1 MSRAPT
7 TREREVISFI
17 LTVGIEFDEPIT
29 ASDRERWQQREP
41 GIRVGE
47 RCRCGTCPSIVLE
60 DEDGPVPPSDTQ
72 RVLEVD
78 CPGALLYLFI
88 QDGRPSYLELAPLN
102 DEVFDEFPAV
112 EELTATRY
120 E

>member
-7 TREREVISFI
+7 KREREVISFI
-17 LTVGIEFDEPIT
+17 LSVGIECDEPIT
-29 ASDRERWQQREP
+29 ASDRERWQQREA

-47 RCRCGTCPSIVLE
+47 RCRCGTCPSVALE
-60 DEDGPVPPSDTQ
+60 DEDGPVPPADTQ

-78 CPGALLYLFI
+78 CPGALVYLFI
-88 QDGRPSYLELAPLN
+88 NDDRPSYLELAPIT